1 MAPAGAVVGPGIR
14 GCKKRARDRR
24 GSPPASLPNR
34 AVYVTNPVFA
44 CFLWA
49 ACPRAAE
56 NCSRGKLRRAALAT
70 REIVW
75 RLDENLDRGFSC
87 IDFDGDFGVR
97 EIDVPCLPLFGRN
110 LPDLQPGCRRAR
122 RAGQVVKAPQLARAL
137 ARWICTFPQSW
148 PPGLPRS
155 CHSRPASG

>member
-1 MAPAGAVVGPGIR
+1 MLSLGGMSEGCRKLLAGQVE
-14 GCKKRARDRR
+14 K
-24 GSPPASLPNR
+24 
-34 AVYVTNPVFA
+34 
-44 CFLWA
+44 
-49 ACPRAAE
+49 
-56 NCSRGKLRRAALAT
+56 GKTLAT

-122 RAGQVVKAPQLARAL
+122 RAGQVVKAPQLARLLHDGFARISAKL
-137 ARWICTFPQSW
+137 A
-148 PPGLPRS
+148 PGV
-155 CHSRPASG
+155 AA